1 MFLFFFFLF
10 LRSLTRDRVQ
20 KKQGGTK
27 SKDSERR
34 GQNLRSRWEDSVTEP
49 GNFGRVRQPLGETH
63 HVIDNI
69 AKRKVK
75 DLCFRMLSD
84 IHR

>member
-1 MFLFFFFLF
+1 MFFFFFLDLLKVKF
-10 LRSLTRDRVQ
+10 LTRDRVQ

-49 GNFGRVRQPLGETH
+49 GNFGRVRQPLGETQ
-63 HVIDNI
+63 HVID
-69 AKRKVK
+69 R
-75 DLCFRMLSD
+75 
-84 IHR
+84 